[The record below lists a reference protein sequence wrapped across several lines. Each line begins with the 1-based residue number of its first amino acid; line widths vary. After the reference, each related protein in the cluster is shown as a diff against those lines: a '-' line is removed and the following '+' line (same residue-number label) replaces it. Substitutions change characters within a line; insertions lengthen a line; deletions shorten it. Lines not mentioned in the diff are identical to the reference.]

1 MKAIIIIAAVIVLAA
16 AFRVYDYV
24 SSSRINSVGDRAN
37 SKSRSMAKFDISDE
51 ESVKEL
57 VNHYKDMID

>member
-1 MKAIIIIAAVIVLAA
+1 MKAIIIIAAVLVLVAA
-16 AFRVYDYV
+16 VRIYDYV

-37 SKSRSMAKFDISDE
+37 AKSSSMAKFDISDK

-57 VNHYKDMID
+57 VNNYKDMID